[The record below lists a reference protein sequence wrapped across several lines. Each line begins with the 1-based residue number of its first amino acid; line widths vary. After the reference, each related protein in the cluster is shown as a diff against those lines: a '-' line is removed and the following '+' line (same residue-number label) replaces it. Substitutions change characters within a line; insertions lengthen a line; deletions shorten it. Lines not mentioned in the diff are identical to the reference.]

1 MIHPLERSLVLPYG
15 FSFTQCLNLSPVPR
29 QWRSRTRVYRPREDL
44 RRVRERFAGRGSSAF
59 AKISLGLTLTLS
71 NGRVEGLE
79 KPRTARRLLL
89 LPNIC
94 KQ

>member
-15 FSFTQCLNLSPVPR
+15 FSFTQCFDLPPVPR
-29 QWRSRTRVYRPREDL
+29 HWCSRTRVYRPREDL

-59 AKISLGLTLTLS
+59 AKIR
-71 NGRVEGLE
+71 NGRAEGLE
-79 KPRTARRLLL
+79 KPGTARRLLL